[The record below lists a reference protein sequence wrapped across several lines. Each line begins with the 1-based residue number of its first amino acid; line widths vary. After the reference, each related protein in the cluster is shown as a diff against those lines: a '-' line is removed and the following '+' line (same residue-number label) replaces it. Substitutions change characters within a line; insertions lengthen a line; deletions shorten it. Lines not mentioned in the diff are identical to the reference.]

1 MVAAPSFT
9 VDRTDELPVGVQL
22 AWKLRAEIASGGLE
36 PGDRLPGVRELAER
50 AGVNVNTAR
59 AVYGRLEAEGL
70 IAVRQGSGTFV
81 AEPPTPPSELNR
93 AVEAA
98 LKAAR
103 RAGADPRDVAR
114 GIYAAGWSEGAA
126 AGAGE
131 GSGLLDV
138 GRSADEAAARRELR
152 RQIGRLEA
160 QLASYPGARADAGPP
175 RRGPAA
181 HVAEMGE
188 LEAVRD
194 ALIDALKNARG
205 TAERRGERQARSR
218 RRREAKG

>member
-1 MVAAPSFT
+1 MIAAPSFS

-22 AWKLRAEIASGGLE
+22 AWKLRAEISSGGLE

-93 AVEAA
+93 AVDAA
-98 LKAAR
+98 LKAAS

-114 GIYAAGWSEGAA
+114 VIYAAGWPEGAA
-126 AGAGE
+126 AGE

-175 RRGPAA
+175 QRGSAA

-188 LEAVRD
+188 LESVRD

-218 RRREAKG
+218 RRREAKS

>member
-1 MVAAPSFT
+1 MIAAPSFS

-22 AWKLRAEIASGGLE
+22 AWKLRAEISSGGLE

-93 AVEAA
+93 AVDAA
-98 LKAAR
+98 LKAAS

-114 GIYAAGWSEGAA
+114 VIYAAGWPEGAA
-126 AGAGE
+126 AGE

-160 QLASYPGARADAGPP
+160 ELASYPGPARMRARHNGGAP
-175 RRGPAA
+175 R
-181 HVAEMGE
+181 
-188 LEAVRD
+188 
-194 ALIDALKNARG
+194 
-205 TAERRGERQARSR
+205 TWRRWASWSR
-218 RRREAKG
+218 CATR